1 MGSLIAISEESS
13 SKTEEINKIFEELD
27 KNFRELKMD
36 VSIDKLKTVLQ
47 IPRPPVTAQGSGGG
61 PGVVPAQKEE
71 QFAEVQ
77 KAILAVLRY
86 LDPKKEN
93 QAKPLFILREDLP
106 EEWLADMSAKI
117 EEWEVENR
125 DGIETGIGDWKDK
138 GKISDYFL
146 TTGRRKDEKDD
157 KLNKLKFEKNE
168 LPRLFRIGGT
178 NGTNLLVLPRMGVF
192 SVRYSLLPGEKP
204 SQKMKHLQTYAQER
218 ILPKKE
224 SGSTSQYRWVIKHTN
239 TPANTMQF
247 PLNPE
252 ELDSKLDRI
261 YLKFME
267 NVQSNL
273 TTRFR
278 LANELQ
284 KTNSWLGE
292 LETNRWLKIVLAGK
306 RGEAKLAEW
315 DRVFSDFNTNK
326 YVEIGIRN

>member
-1 MGSLIAISEESS
+1 M
-13 SKTEEINKIFEELD
+13 
-27 KNFRELKMD
+27 
-36 VSIDKLKTVLQ
+36 
-47 IPRPPVTAQGSGGG
+47 
-61 PGVVPAQKEE
+61 
-71 QFAEVQ
+71 
-77 KAILAVLRY
+77 
-86 LDPKKEN
+86 
-93 QAKPLFILREDLP
+93 
-106 EEWLADMSAKI
+106 
-117 EEWEVENR
+117 
-125 DGIETGIGDWKDK
+125 
-138 GKISDYFL
+138 
-146 TTGRRKDEKDD
+146 
-157 KLNKLKFEKNE
+157 
-168 LPRLFRIGGT
+168 FRIGGT

-284 KTNSWLGE
+284 KTNSCLISFTPDSMA
-292 LETNRWLKIVLAGK
+292 LIAKKINPHSCAIK
-306 RGEAKLAEW
+306 
-315 DRVFSDFNTNK
+315 
-326 YVEIGIRN
+326 